1 MSSVACS
8 GMLAVDYPIVYLSG
22 TYCIYLV
29 APFVSLVIN
38 VWTRYRARIRREE
51 HHKHY
56 CVWCMHLYYRSLRQS
71 LELLSFNTFTP
82 TTTTVHTYCQTQTTK
97 TLFSSKYIHKQT
109 PYADAGLTMYI
120 TRYQYTRCTADH
132 YYIVSMAALLIN

>member
-38 VWTRYRARIRREE
+38 VWARYRARIRSEE

-82 TTTTVHTYCQTQTTK
+82 TTTVHTCCRTQTTK
-97 TLFSSKYIHKQT
+97 TLFSSKHIHKQT
-109 PYADAGLTMYI
+109 PHADQVSQCTLPGTSIPGIRQI
-120 TRYQYTRCTADH
+120 TIISYSWQH
-132 YYIVSMAALLIN
+132 Y